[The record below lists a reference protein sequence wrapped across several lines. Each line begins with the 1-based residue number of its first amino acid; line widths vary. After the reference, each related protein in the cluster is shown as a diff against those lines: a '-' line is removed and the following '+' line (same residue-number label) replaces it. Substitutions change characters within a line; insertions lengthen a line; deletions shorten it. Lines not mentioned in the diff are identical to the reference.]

1 MSLYLNYFMVW
12 GTAGLTAVQVVIV
25 LWFGED
31 YEDILVIKT
40 VFSLLCFGLDFKLGY
55 AET

>member
-31 YEDILVIKT
+31 YEDILVTKN
-40 VFSLLCFGLDFKLGY
+40 CFALWF
-55 AET
+55 